1 VGDKTQ
7 GGGVK
12 KNFGSTKNE
21 NDWWED
27 KRSES
32 GFKKT

>member
-12 KNFGSTKNE
+12 EILVQQKNE
-21 NDWWED
+21 NDWWEG
-27 KRSES
+27 KRSEN